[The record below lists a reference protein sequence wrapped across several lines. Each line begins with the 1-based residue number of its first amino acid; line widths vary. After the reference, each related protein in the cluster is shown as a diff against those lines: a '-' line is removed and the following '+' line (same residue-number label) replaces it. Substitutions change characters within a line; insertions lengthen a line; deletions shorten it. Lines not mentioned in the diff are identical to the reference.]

1 MTEATDP
8 YCLRAGETAVLLA
21 GHPWSRFAVLGDS
34 VAEGAGDPV
43 DGYRNL
49 PWADRI
55 AAELTSVRPGLAYLN
70 LGVRN
75 LRASQ
80 VRGRQLEPALAF
92 GPDLAMVVCGANDAL
107 RPGFDPSAVDREI
120 ETMVTALRGRGADVM
135 TVSVFVLE
143 DYPGV
148 PDALRRGFSDRLR
161 VLARHTTALARRLD
175 TIHVDL
181 ANHPAGY
188 DSRMHSDDGV
198 HGNGRSHGIAA
209 AEAVRRLGAFLGN
222 TFAEEHA

>member
-8 YCLRAGETAVLLA
+8 YCLRAGESAALLA
-21 GHPWSRFAVLGDS
+21 GHPWRRFAVLGDS

-55 AAELTSVRPGLAYLN
+55 AAELAEARPGFEYLN

-107 RPGFDPSAVDREI
+107 RPGFDPAAVDREI
-120 ETMVTALRGRGADVM
+120 ETMVTALRGRGTDVM
-135 TVSVFVLE
+135 TVSVFVLD

-161 VLARHTTALARRLD
+161 ILARSTTALARRLG

-181 ANHPAGY
+181 ASHPAGY
-188 DSRMHSDDGV
+188 GEAMHSGDGV

-209 AEAVRRLGAFLGN
+209 AEAVRTLGAHLGN
-222 TFAEEHA
+222 TFREEPA